1 MNNRNYLGFLKEKQQ
16 LFNRI
21 GIKCKSLDEQV
32 YKLEQNEKDL
42 SILVEDLSERVP
54 FMPLVK
60 CGVVDHPFILVG
72 IEVTHEIVIVQLIY
86 TFNGIKTETTIDRVK
101 PYLRSLENMTEE
113 EKLEEERLHDP
124 RICISE
130 LITFYKKNNLDYRGL
145 IPRGLAIEQ
154 IPENHE

>member
-54 FMPLVK
+54 FRPLVK
-60 CGVVDHPFILVG
+60 CGVVGYPFILVG
-72 IEVTHEIVIVQLIY
+72 IDVTHENVAVQLIN
-86 TFNGIKTETTIDRVK
+86 TFNHIKFETTIDKVRL
-101 PYLRSLENMTEE
+101 YLRSLENMTEE